1 MITEFGK
8 YLRHLR
14 IDRGEILKDMATF
27 LDVSTSFLSAVETG
41 KKSVPLDWVD
51 RIADHYELSGSEKM
65 ELMDLA
71 DQTTKVIKLNLQN
84 SKNKQREAALV
95 FARAFDTMPDDL
107 ADKILQIV
115 QNSSGR

>member
-1 MITEFGK
+1 
-8 YLRHLR
+8 
-14 IDRGEILKDMATF
+14 
-27 LDVSTSFLSAVETG
+27 
-41 KKSVPLDWVD
+41 
-51 RIADHYELSGSEKM
+51 M